1 MAMRPAVQEAVYT
14 CIYMYIY
21 LCMRPTGGGS
31 AGGPMWTANH
41 ELERELK
48 LKHEL
53 EHELKLEHEVEH
65 ELELAALTARVFV

>member
-1 MAMRPAVQEAVYT
+1 
-14 CIYMYIY
+14 
-21 LCMRPTGGGS
+21 
-31 AGGPMWTANH
+31 MWTANH

-65 ELELAALTARVFV
+65 ELELAALTARVVV